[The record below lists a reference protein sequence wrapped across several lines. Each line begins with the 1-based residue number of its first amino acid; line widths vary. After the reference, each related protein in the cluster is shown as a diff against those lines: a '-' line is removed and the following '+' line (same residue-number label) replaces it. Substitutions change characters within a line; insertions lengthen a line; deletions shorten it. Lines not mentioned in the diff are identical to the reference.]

1 MTRNKLLISIIALIA
16 LGSIATS
23 LINFAVPLAIAV
35 ALTALIVKLL
45 PEHVKSSLSKKSGLG
60 KFEGLLLLFGI
71 NYFIGSS
78 LYSALTPLLTAALP
92 WVLVAGGVGLVVYA
106 IKEAFV
112 TNHPVEGYSYQAVDS
127 YSSSQVFTETRN
139 KKVKVKEKEPTVIQ
153 DVLKAMSFQSPLHR

>member
-45 PEHVKSSLSKKSGLG
+45 PTRVKNFLKSGLA
-60 KFEGLLLLFGI
+60 KLEGLLILFGI

-106 IKEAFV
+106 IKESFV
-112 TNHPVEGYSYQAVDS
+112 TNHPVEGYSYKAVAS
-127 YSSSQVFTETRN
+127 FPSGLFGSKNPKEVKKNKNKHTEESDNTLISEMYFRS
-139 KKVKVKEKEPTVIQ
+139 P
-153 DVLKAMSFQSPLHR
+153 MFQ